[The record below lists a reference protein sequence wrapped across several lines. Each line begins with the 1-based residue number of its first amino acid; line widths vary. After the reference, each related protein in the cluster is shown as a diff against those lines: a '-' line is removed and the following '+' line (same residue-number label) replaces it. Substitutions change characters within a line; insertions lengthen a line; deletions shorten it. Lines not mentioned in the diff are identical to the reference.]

1 MEIKLNFFGAAKNV
15 TGSCYFLEAN
25 GVRLLIDCGLY
36 QEREFKPRNWADFP
50 VPPNTI
56 DAVLLTHAHLDHCG
70 RLPKLV
76 KDGFFGSVFATSAT
90 AAISRIIMKDSAHIQ
105 EEDIKHKKRRHE
117 KSGKKSPFPYE
128 PLYTMEDADKATT
141 LFSTVKYNQPT
152 AIGTGITAEFREA
165 GHVFG
170 SSSIR
175 ISVEQGGETRTILFS
190 GDVGRWDLPIMRD
203 PVQFERADYVLIES
217 TYGDRVHGEVADI
230 PAELERVINDTV
242 KAGGNVII
250 PSFALER
257 TQELLYHLNGLLNE
271 NRIPHLPVFV
281 DSPMAVKITEVFKK
295 HPELFDDETMA
306 QLRAGDQPCDFPGLT
321 MSRTVDQS
329 KAINKV
335 DGTAIIIA
343 GSGMCT
349 GGRVKHHLKN
359 NIGRSDSTIL
369 FVGYQG
375 FGTLGRR
382 ILEKP
387 DIVRI
392 FGKEHELH
400 ARVEKISGFSA
411 HADQN
416 ELYQWISSIKSPP
429 RKIFI
434 THGEEKQADA
444 FQKFL
449 TGKKTD
455 WSCVVPDYEQE
466 VILD

>member
-1 MEIKLNFFGAAKNV
+1 MEIKLNFFGAVKNV
-15 TGSCYFLEAN
+15 TGSCYYLEAN

-36 QEREFKPRNWADFP
+36 QERDFKPRNWADFP
-50 VPPNTI
+50 VPPNSI

-76 KDGFFGSVFATSAT
+76 KEGFKGTVYAT
-90 AAISRIIMKDSAHIQ
+90 AATAEIANIIMLDSAHIQ
-105 EEDIKHKKRRHE
+105 EEDIKQKQRRHE
-117 KSGKKSPFPYE
+117 RQGKTSPFAYE
-128 PLYTMEDADKATT
+128 PLYTMEDAEKVNTM
-141 LFSTVKYNQPT
+141 FSKVKYSTKVP
-152 AIGTGITAEFREA
+152 IGEGITAEFREA

-175 ISVEQGGETRTILFS
+175 VAIEQGGETRTILFS

-203 PVQFERADYVLIES
+203 PHQFEQADYVLIES

-230 PAELERVINDTV
+230 PGELERIINETHE
-242 KAGGNVII
+242 AGGNVVI

-257 TQELLYHLNGLLNE
+257 TQELLYHLNGLLRE
-271 NRIPHLPVFV
+271 DRIPHLLAFV

-295 HPELFDDETMA
+295 HPELFDEETMA
-306 QLRAGDQPCDFPGLT
+306 QLKAGDKPCDFPGLT

-329 KAINKV
+329 KSINHIR
-335 DGTAIIIA
+335 GTAIIIA

-349 GGRVKHHLKN
+349 GGRIKHHIKN
-359 NIGRSDSTIL
+359 NIGRPESTIL
-369 FVGYQG
+369 FVGYQA
-375 FGTLGRR
+375 FGTLGRYL
-382 ILEKP
+382 LEKP
-387 DIVRI
+387 ETVRL
-392 FGKEHELH
+392 FGEEHEVK
-400 ARVEKISGFSA
+400 ARIERISGFSA

-416 ELYQWISSIKSPP
+416 ELYQWISSIKTPP

-434 THGEEKQADA
+434 THGEESQATA

-449 TGKKTD
+449 TEKTN
-455 WSCVVPDYEQE
+455 WTCVVPEYEQE